1 MGRIMSHTV
10 RKAKKSYTLS
20 QESVAFLESVRR
32 KRRAPSASSVLEDIL
47 QMARRGHR
55 GKTLDQVVSDYY
67 DRLPAGEP
75 DEQALWGEFALREFP
90 NQPA

>member
-1 MGRIMSHTV
+1 MSHTI

-47 QMARRGHR
+47 QTARRGHR
-55 GKTLDQVVSDYY
+55 RKTLDQAVANYY
-67 DRLPAGEP
+67 DGLSRGDAE
-75 DEQALWGEFALREFP
+75 EQVLWGDLALREFP
-90 NQPA
+90 NKTA

>member
-1 MGRIMSHTV
+1 MSHTI

-47 QMARRGHR
+47 QTARRGHR
-55 GKTLDQVVSDYY
+55 RKTLDQAVANYY
-67 DRLPAGEP
+67 DGLSRGDAE
-75 DEQALWGEFALREFP
+75 EQALWGDLALREFP
-90 NQPA
+90 NKTA